1 MIVPCEKYQDGYFY
15 CDALHTIGREE
26 DRQLEEELMKLFS
39 AVGAARLA
47 REDNKGRTGRR

>member
-1 MIVPCEKYQDGYFY
+1 MIVHCEKYQDGYFY

-39 AVGAARLA
+39 AVRAARLA
-47 REDNKGRTGRR
+47 REDNNGWTGRR